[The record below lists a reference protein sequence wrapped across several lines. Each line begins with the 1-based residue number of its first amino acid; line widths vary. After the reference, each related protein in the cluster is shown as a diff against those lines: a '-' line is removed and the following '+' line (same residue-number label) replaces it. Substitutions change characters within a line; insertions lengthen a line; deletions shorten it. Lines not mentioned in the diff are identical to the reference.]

1 MLKLIVLGATGLKCP
16 HVVNQ
21 KITLA
26 LKRWGERVLYADTR
40 ETAFEL
46 IEQNPD
52 SLLAYAPGVFG
63 DAAVGGKVSPRIK
76 TVEPQV
82 ILTTGGDPKQWH
94 ETDDPRQFLE
104 AAWNV
109 LQANVAL
116 NVELGTHLDI
126 LDAFLRVN
134 EEAAF

>member
-16 HVVNQ
+16 EVVNQ
-21 KITLA
+21 KITSA
-26 LKRWGERVLYADTR
+26 LTRWGDRVLYADTR
-40 ETAFEL
+40 ETAFDL
-46 IEQNPD
+46 IEAHPE

-63 DAAVGGKVSPRIK
+63 DAAAGGKVSPRIK

-82 ILTTGGDPKQWH
+82 IITVGGDHTVWQ

-116 NVELGTHLDI
+116 NLELETHLDI
-126 LDAFLRVN
+126 LDAFLRVSG
-134 EEAAF
+134 EAAF